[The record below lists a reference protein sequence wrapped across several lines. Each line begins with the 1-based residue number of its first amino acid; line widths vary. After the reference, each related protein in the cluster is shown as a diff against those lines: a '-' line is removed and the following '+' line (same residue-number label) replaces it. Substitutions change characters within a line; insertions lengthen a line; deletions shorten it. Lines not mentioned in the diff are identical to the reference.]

1 MLNTISVNKMFW
13 QHEKYKNEFSG
24 GLAIELEIEKS
35 SAKAAHINVKSNL
48 WLLALHLSCDNM

>member
-1 MLNTISVNKMFW
+1 MFS

-35 SAKAAHINVKSNL
+35 SAKAAHINVKLNL